1 MKAYIILLIVIC
13 GLTKALI
20 REHVYLRI
28 PKNWT
33 DAQSYCR
40 TYYEDLST
48 ITSQEEQDMLIQ
60 LSGGNQIFQWIGLYS
75 HIQHTRN
82 WLWSDGNS
90 VSFTDW
96 DKGQPNNVNG
106 SQYCVATIN
115 KWNDYYCNYLL
126 PFFCIKTKFILVKE
140 KMTWAEALQ
149 YCRTNHTDLA
159 SITTERQLH
168 LTKNETRESQTES
181 VWTGLRYLVGQ
192 WFWINNKPIGIQISL
207 PECPTQPCRC
217 GARNTKT
224 DKWENRDCDE
234 KLNFLCN

>member
-126 PFFCIKTKFILVKE
+126 PFFYFSLCDF
-140 KMTWAEALQ
+140 
-149 YCRTNHTDLA
+149 TDL
-159 SITTERQLH
+159 L
-168 LTKNETRESQTES
+168 
-181 VWTGLRYLVGQ
+181 Y
-192 WFWINNKPIGIQISL
+192 
-207 PECPTQPCRC
+207 
-217 GARNTKT
+217 AR
-224 DKWENRDCDE
+224 
-234 KLNFLCN
+234 

>member
-1 MKAYIILLIVIC
+1 AFLFPNYCTYYCLFTQQALGHQYNVRLTLDMTSDRRCIL
-13 GLTKALI
+13 
-20 REHVYLRI
+20 
-28 PKNWT
+28 NWT
-33 DAQSYCR
+33 GAQSYCR

-115 KWNDYYCNYLL
+115 KWNDYYCNYL
-126 PFFCIKTKFILVKE
+126 F
-140 KMTWAEALQ
+140 
-149 YCRTNHTDLA
+149 
-159 SITTERQLH
+159 
-168 LTKNETRESQTES
+168 
-181 VWTGLRYLVGQ
+181 
-192 WFWINNKPIGIQISL
+192 
-207 PECPTQPCRC
+207 
-217 GARNTKT
+217 
-224 DKWENRDCDE
+224 ENQS
-234 KLNFLCN
+234 NAFFLCVNIWAALCKSSQIMT

>member
-1 MKAYIILLIVIC
+1 MTLMKASIILLIVIC

-33 DAQSYCR
+33 GAQSYCR

-106 SQYCVATIN
+106 SQYCALMSIFYT
-115 KWNDYYCNYLL
+115 
-126 PFFCIKTKFILVKE
+126 FSEILFDV
-140 KMTWAEALQ
+140 
-149 YCRTNHTDLA
+149 Y
-159 SITTERQLH
+159 
-168 LTKNETRESQTES
+168 
-181 VWTGLRYLVGQ
+181 
-192 WFWINNKPIGIQISL
+192 
-207 PECPTQPCRC
+207 
-217 GARNTKT
+217 
-224 DKWENRDCDE
+224 
-234 KLNFLCN
+234 FLCVR